1 MKGVRAFMVF
11 RSLEEIGEI
20 IKSIPSTQEIEDER
34 FDNEFS
40 VFILSK
46 NSSQEVKEL
55 LGNITDVTV
64 KEIISPS
71 LGDIPETNQLE
82 QLATKTDNNTKNKKD
97 NLNHKL
103 SQTVRVDIGK
113 LDNLMNLGELVINK
127 TRLEQIYKTNDLSA
141 LNETVEQID
150 RITSELQN
158 VVMNV
163 RMVF

>member
-1 MKGVRAFMVF
+1 MVF

-20 IKSIPSTQEIEDER
+20 IKSIPSTQEIEDEI

-82 QLATKTDNNTKNKKD
+82 QLATKTDNNTKNKRTI
-97 NLNHKL
+97 LTI
-103 SQTVRVDIGK
+103 S
-113 LDNLMNLGELVINK
+113 
-127 TRLEQIYKTNDLSA
+127 
-141 LNETVEQID
+141 
-150 RITSELQN
+150 
-158 VVMNV
+158 
-163 RMVF
+163 